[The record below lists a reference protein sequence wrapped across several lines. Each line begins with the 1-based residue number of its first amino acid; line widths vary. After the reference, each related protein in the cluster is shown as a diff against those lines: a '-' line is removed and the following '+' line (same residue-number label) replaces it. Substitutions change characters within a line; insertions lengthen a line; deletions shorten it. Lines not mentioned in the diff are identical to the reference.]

1 MIDKLRTTIDILYY
15 FLEHKKDQT
24 FVIVLI
30 SAKEIDLYDLLK
42 NEKRETDMLFKINKE
57 ENLHAVLCQKT
68 KVEGG
73 YRFAERLLRK
83 ILLSGGH
90 SIYTVALEVR
100 TTKYAIKEVILR
112 LTDAYFQARSENKE
126 GEIVFRSLY

>member
-1 MIDKLRTTIDILYY
+1 MIDKLRTSIDILYY

-73 YRFAERLLRK
+73 YRFAERVLRK

-100 TTKYAIKEVILR
+100 TTKYAIKKR
-112 LTDAYFQARSENKE
+112 
-126 GEIVFRSLY
+126 